1 LQDPPEFEELRAH
14 FHVPIFAEGYG
25 ALGATQREI
34 LEVLE
39 YLVEHPDACRHLEVE
54 TYTWDVLPDGL
65 KSTLSES
72 ISRELGWLR
81 KALKA

>member
-1 LQDPPEFEELRAH
+1 
-14 FHVPIFAEGYG
+14 
-25 ALGATQREI
+25 
-34 LEVLE
+34 
-39 YLVEHPDACRHLEVE
+39 VE